1 MFAYVF
7 QKTSFVKNGLN
18 SMPTLLL
25 NKSRTCT
32 NTSFTSAAVNVIVI
46 VCVSLSFLPP
56 MAQ

>member
-25 NKSRTCT
+25 NKSRICI

-46 VCVSLSFLPP
+46 VCVSPSFLSP